1 MTELVRNARLQMD
14 AWELLWEL
22 ERESVQA
29 AFFDPQYRGDLD
41 KLKYGNEKTGKGRRR
56 AALAQMDED
65 TIAGLCEGLER
76 VLEPSGHLFLW
87 TNMVR
92 LVDGSAVH
100 PARVAGLVPVDMIT
114 WNKDRM
120 GLGYRSRR
128 SSEFCVILQKPPVRA
143 KGRWH
148 DRAIRDVWTER
159 VDTRGHPHRKP
170 VGLLGRLIGATTREG
185 DLVVDPAAGSF
196 AVLEACEETGRDFIG
211 GDLVVAPDRET
222 KT

>member
-1 MTELVRNARLQMD
+1 MTELARNVRLEMD

-22 ERESVQA
+22 DRGSVQT

-41 KLKYGNEKTGKGRRR
+41 RKKYGNEKTGKGRRR
-56 AALAQMDED
+56 ASLPQMDED

-100 PARVAGLVPVDMIT
+100 PARHAGLVPVDMIT
-114 WNKDRM
+114 WDKGRM
-120 GLGYRSRR
+120 GMGYRSRR
-128 SSEFCVILQKPPVRA
+128 SSEFCVVLQKPPVRA

-148 DRAIRDVWTER
+148 DRALRDVWTEK
-159 VDTRGHPHRKP
+159 VDTRRHPHRKP
-170 VGLLGRLIGATTREG
+170 VGLLERLIEATTREG

-196 AVLEACEETGRDFIG
+196 AVLEACEATGRDFIG
-211 GDLVVAPDRET
+211 GDILGQGERS
-222 KT
+222 